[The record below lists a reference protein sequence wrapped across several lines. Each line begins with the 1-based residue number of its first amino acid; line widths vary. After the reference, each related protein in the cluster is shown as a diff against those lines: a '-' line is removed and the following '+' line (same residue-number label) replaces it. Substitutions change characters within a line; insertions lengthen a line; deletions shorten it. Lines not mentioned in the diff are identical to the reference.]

1 MITATWLKS
10 VMMKTRETVELE
22 LLDHQ
27 FEALEIKG
35 PNDRYVD
42 VVGGIGSGKSFMGA
56 CHVVNMVK
64 VNPFTPGFIGANSV
78 KQLNDATLH
87 TTFSLLDSLKI
98 PFTYKQQKGHLYIGT
113 KMFFCRTMDNYED
126 FRGFEISDFWVDEKA
141 YAKHQAMKVLRG
153 RMRAP
158 GTRMFRGLGTTS
170 PAGFNWF
177 YDEVVVTPIKN
188 SRLVRAKTKDNIHLP
203 DSYEE
208 DLRGS
213 YDAKMVAQELD
224 GDFVNLNALPTYY
237 AWHRGLIDPDLDYN
251 DDLPIYIGMDFN
263 VNPMTAVLFQVT
275 EDSIHFIDEVYL
287 DDGAHSNT
295 YGMADKLI
303 EMGFEGCTVVP
314 DATGK
319 ALKTSAVHGKSD
331 HVILREK
338 GFTVMSNPS
347 NPHVADRYL
356 CMNGLMSKKSL
367 ITGRPRLLVHPRC
380 IKLVRDFEQMSRNG
394 EHEDFISHISDAA
407 GYGAW
412 KFFPIKQERPSVRQ
426 YSY

>member
-1 MITATWLKS
+1 M
-10 VMMKTRETVELE
+10 REIRNLE

-27 FEALEIKG
+27 FDALEIQG
-35 PNDRYVD
+35 PHDRYVD
-42 VVGGIGSGKSFMGA
+42 VVGGIGSGKSFLGA
-56 CHVVNMVK
+56 CHVLQMVK
-64 VNPFTPGFIGANSV
+64 MNPFTPGFIGANSV
-78 KQLNDATLH
+78 KQLNDATLN
-87 TTFSLLDSLKI
+87 TTFQLLDSLKI
-98 PFTYKQQKGHLYIGT
+98 PFTYKQQKGHLWVGT

-153 RMRAP
+153 RMRHPAAKF
-158 GTRMFRGLGTTS
+158 FRGLGTTS

-177 YDEVVVTPIKN
+177 YDEAVVTPIKN
-188 SRLVRAKTKDNIHLP
+188 SRLVRARTKDNFHLP

-213 YDAKMVAQELD
+213 YDARMIQQELD

-237 AWHRGLIDPDLDYN
+237 AWDRNKLIDSSLDYN
-251 DDLPIYIGMDFN
+251 ADLPIYIGMDFN
-263 VNPMTAVLFQVT
+263 VNPMTAVIFQVT
-275 EDSIHFIDEVYL
+275 ANEILFIDEVYL
-287 DDGAHSNT
+287 DDGKHSNT

-303 EMGFEGCTVVP
+303 EMGFHGCTIVP

-319 ALKTSAVHGKSD
+319 ALKTSAEHGKSD
-331 HVILREK
+331 HVILKDK
-338 GFTVMSNPS
+338 GFVVASATS

-356 CMNGLMSKKSL
+356 CMNGLMKWA
-367 ITGRPRLLVHPRC
+367 RLRVHPRC
-380 IKLVRDFEQMSRNG
+380 VKLIRDFEQHSRNG

-412 KFFPIKQERPSVRQ
+412 KFFPVRKERPQMKQ
-426 YSY
+426 YAY